1 MRRRGLGR
9 IGWLLGSLA
18 LLGCPTAADDD
29 SAAGD
34 DDTADD
40 LNEVVLDECVLD
52 PTCDYVFGTAHRG
65 ASRLAPENTLPAI
78 EKAIEMGFEVVEV
91 DVRATADD
99 VLILMHDSTVDRTT
113 DGSGDVDE
121 MTWAEIQQLTIPS
134 DFPDVPDQT
143 VPTFAEALAVMSGRA
158 LVDVDA
164 KTGRM
169 DLVAD
174 VIAEAGMERW
184 CNVQVGSLAEAQY
197 LRDEDP
203 TIPLAPNAADAAEV
217 ASYASVAPEQFEFPW
232 QLDDAAVIASA
243 HDAGARANQ
252 NALGASDA
260 AAAVHAANGDDPCQ
274 AYRPIWERGVS
285 VIQTDAPELLGPCLQ
300 ALNAEHGWQHTVE

>member
-1 MRRRGLGR
+1 MNGRGPGR

-18 LLGCPTAADDD
+18 LLGCPSTADDD
-29 SAAGD
+29 LGGGD
-34 DDTADD
+34 DDTTDD
-40 LNEVVLDECVLD
+40 LVEVVLDECLLD
-52 PTCDYVFGTAHRG
+52 PSCDYVFGTAHRG

-91 DVRATADD
+91 DVRETADE
-99 VLILMHDSTVDRTT
+99 VLVLMHDSSVDRTT
-113 DGSGDVDE
+113 DGSGDVDQ

-134 DFPDVPDQT
+134 DFPDVPDQP

-164 KTGRM
+164 KTDRM

-174 VIAEAGMERW
+174 VIAEAGIQRW
-184 CNVQVGSLAEAQY
+184 CNVQVGSLAEAEY
-197 LRDEDP
+197 LRGEDP
-203 TIPLAPNAADAAEV
+203 TIPLAPDAEDAAEV
-217 ASYASVAPEQFEFPW
+217 ASYAPVTPEQFEFPW

-243 HDAGARANQ
+243 LDAGARANQ

-274 AYRPIWERGVS
+274 AYRPIWERGTS

-300 ALNAEHGWQHTVE
+300 AHNAEQGWKHSVE